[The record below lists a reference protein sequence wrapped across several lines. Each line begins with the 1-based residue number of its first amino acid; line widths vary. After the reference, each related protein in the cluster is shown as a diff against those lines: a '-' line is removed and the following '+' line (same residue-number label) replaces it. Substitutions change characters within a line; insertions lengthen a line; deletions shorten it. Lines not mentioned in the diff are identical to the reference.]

1 MVHSNYLY
9 LTASDSGNLSRGL
22 LRLHSRKS
30 TTEISLFGAVSIGIT
45 NLSFLSYHSQ
55 KLHEPYEKLKQVQ
68 CIPDQKYE

>member
-9 LTASDSGNLSRGL
+9 LTASDSRNLSTGL

-30 TTEISLFGAVSIGIT
+30 TTEIRLFGAVSIGIT